1 MADDSSSEGLLVI
14 RARRHGD
21 GSLDARITH
30 GTAGERPALDIS
42 TANDAEAVLTI
53 VRDWLAAI
61 GGASA

>member
-1 MADDSSSEGLLVI
+1 MVI